1 MPTIQ
6 LNHLQ
11 CILNDEIDK
20 DEVFLKYKGK
30 KIWPDGIYRSVDNE
44 EKKEIGITFEH
55 KDIKEP
61 MVIELWDF
69 DYLSLNDHL
78 GTFTMKVDENA
89 GGPYQTSMVL
99 NEKRSTASYILNWEI
114 L

>member
-20 DEVFLKYKGK
+20 DEVFIKYNGK
-30 KIWPDGIYRSVDNE
+30 KIWPKEIYRRVDNE
-44 EKKEIGITFEH
+44 ERKDIGITFEH
-55 KDIKEP
+55 ADINEP
-61 MVIELWDF
+61 LVLQLWDF
-69 DYLSLNDHL
+69 DYLSPNDHL
-78 GTFTMKVDENA
+78 GIFTMKVDDKA

-99 NEKRSTASYILNWEI
+99 NDKRSTASYILNWEI

>member
-6 LNHLQ
+6 LNHLK

-30 KIWPDGIYRSVDNE
+30 KLWPPEIYRSVDNE
-44 EKKEIGITFEH
+44 EKKEIGITFAHENI
-55 KDIKEP
+55 DEP
-61 MVIELWDF
+61 LVIELWDF
-69 DYLSLNDHL
+69 DYLSPNDHL
-78 GTFTMKVDENA
+78 GTFTMKVDEKA

-99 NEKRSTASYILNWEI
+99 HERNSTASYILNWEI

>member
-20 DEVFLKYKGK
+20 DEVYLKYKGK
-30 KIWPDGIYRSVDNE
+30 KVWPHEIYKSVDNE
-44 EKKEIGITFEH
+44 EKKEIGITIEH
-55 KDIKEP
+55 ENIDKPLI
-61 MVIELWDF
+61 IELWDF

-78 GTFTMKVDENA
+78 GDFTMKVDNKP
-89 GGPYQTSMVL
+89 GGPYSTSMVL
-99 NEKRSTASYILNWEI
+99 YEKNSTASYILTWEI